1 MVFSSTTEPS
11 TSHSVDAN
19 DPHTLTAPLEIQ
31 SVLRNVQRQR
41 SLLHVHVPNSVTAM
55 ISTVLDVNAEQNLLI
70 FDISADSA
78 TNKRVQTASRILVE
92 ASLDKIHVRFAC
104 GQVSPCD
111 FEGKPAL
118 CAPLPQALSYLQRR
132 DFYRINTPITNPVLC
147 KVPVQ
152 ENNRAKVVTLPLG
165 DISGGGIGVYDDN
178 QLPDISMGALYNNCE
193 INLPDVGVITVTL
206 RIQHASTQELPSGK
220 TRVRLGCSFVRPS
233 GPTLN
238 MVQRYVGKLERE
250 LIAKRRGFG

>member
-1 MVFSSTTEPS
+1 MESSTTPE
-11 TSHSVDAN
+11 TSPPANVNPN

-55 ISTVLDVNAEQNLLI
+55 ISTVLDVDADKGLLI
-70 FDISADSA
+70 FDISADNA
-78 TNKRVQTASRILVE
+78 TNRRVETATRILVE

-104 GQVSPCD
+104 GQVKACD

-118 CAPLPQALSYLQRR
+118 CAPLPAALSYLQRR
-132 DFYRINTPITNPVLC
+132 DFYRINTPVTNPVLC
-147 KVPVQ
+147 KVPVH
-152 ENNRAKVVTLPLG
+152 ENNRAKMVSLPIG
-165 DISGGGIGVYDDN
+165 DISGGGIGVYDDHH
-178 QLPDISMGALYNNCE
+178 LPDISMGTIYNNCE
-193 INLPDVGVITVTL
+193 INLPDVGVITVNL